1 MWKKFYKKA
10 TALALVCAM
19 SVMLTACG
27 DSNSSWKAASSS
39 LENSVEDAIAAGNTE
54 PEASPIDASS
64 LEDCAYAL
72 PDPTGEEAKAEQER
86 FHTYLMDNFKE
97 SVTSDTV
104 TLHYT
109 VANPAH
115 YDLDVPTAT
124 FGDAEISEDAIA
136 SDKKET
142 EDEITE
148 LQSFDYDLLTGSQ
161 KYTYDVIKDY
171 LDLNLESY
179 DYTYL
184 YEPFAYTSGLQTN
197 MPINMSEYKFYN
209 EGDVQDYLA
218 LLGQLSDYYG
228 KYLDFE
234 QTKIDKGL
242 FMNEHS
248 ASEVVRQCEEFI
260 ATPEENLLIATFE
273 DKVRGV
279 EGLSEEQIQDYI
291 TQNHDTVINSV
302 IPCYKNVINFFNA
315 HKDDGQNDLGL
326 AGFEHGKEYYAY
338 PASYTHLTLPTTS
351 RV

>member
-1 MWKKFYKKA
+1 
-10 TALALVCAM
+10 
-19 SVMLTACG
+19 
-27 DSNSSWKAASSS
+27 
-39 LENSVEDAIAAGNTE
+39 
-54 PEASPIDASS
+54 
-64 LEDCAYAL
+64 
-72 PDPTGEEAKAEQER
+72 
-86 FHTYLMDNFKE
+86 
-97 SVTSDTV
+97 
-104 TLHYT
+104 
-109 VANPAH
+109 
-115 YDLDVPTAT
+115 
-124 FGDAEISEDAIA
+124 
-136 SDKKET
+136 
-142 EDEITE
+142 
-148 LQSFDYDLLTGSQ
+148 
-161 KYTYDVIKDY
+161 
-171 LDLNLESY
+171 
-179 DYTYL
+179 
-184 YEPFAYTSGLQTN
+184 
-197 MPINMSEYKFYN
+197 MSEYKFYN

-273 DKVRGV
+273 DKIRGV

-338 PASYTHLTLPTTS
+338 LLKDKVGTDKTPEEVIDWLDNAIDDVMYEYQQPRLPTILLMSSTLTIPVTAYMRITIRWRRS
-351 RV
+351 TTLRMLLPTASLPCLTCITPLKMSMNP

>member
-218 LLGQLSDYYG
+218 LL
-228 KYLDFE
+228 
-234 QTKIDKGL
+234 
-242 FMNEHS
+242 
-248 ASEVVRQCEEFI
+248 
-260 ATPEENLLIATFE
+260 
-273 DKVRGV
+273 
-279 EGLSEEQIQDYI
+279 
-291 TQNHDTVINSV
+291 
-302 IPCYKNVINFFNA
+302 
-315 HKDDGQNDLGL
+315 
-326 AGFEHGKEYYAY
+326 
-338 PASYTHLTLPTTS
+338 
-351 RV
+351 